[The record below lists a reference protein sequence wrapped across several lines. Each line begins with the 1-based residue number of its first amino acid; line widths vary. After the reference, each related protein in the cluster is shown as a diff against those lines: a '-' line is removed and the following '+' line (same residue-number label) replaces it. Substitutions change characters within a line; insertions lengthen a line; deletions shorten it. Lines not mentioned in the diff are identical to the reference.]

1 MFALILPLM
10 LSACD
15 LGTHFAKP
23 DAWTESAVDFAV
35 DHQKD
40 GFGFA
45 SQKRDIVNCMKR
57 GACTWHGLE
66 VWEARIYYGV
76 DGATQVEMSLYN
88 RGDDKGSDGL
98 DSAGLKKLLDD
109 IAAKAQPGGKI
120 GSNPEKKKL
129 KTGGYQFSKKWNK
142 GDCDVDL
149 VWGVD
154 GVKAKEL
161 TADYVRVTMHPKGGA
176 KVKASVK
183 SGGIVSKTKAKS
195 HVKKNAD
202 GDVWI
207 DGVPMV
213 DQGQKGYCA
222 AATSE
227 RVLRY
232 YGFTIDEHEIAQA
245 AGTTARGGT
254 SIAEMKDAVKAVGSK
269 CRLGYQEIVTMTGSF
284 QDIEKDIEL
293 YNKTAKTE
301 GESEISLRSFM
312 HGNSVNVG
320 EIIEAMKP
328 KVVKKMRMKD
338 FRYKK
343 FMTGVKAQVDQ
354 GIPVFWGVTLGMFPE
369 PGLPQ
374 AAGGHIRLIIG
385 YVERKDPK
393 TKKTEIK
400 EILYTDSWGAGHEL
414 KRMPADWA
422 FAITHDA
429 FFLKPL

>member
-15 LGTHFAKP
+15 LGTHFSKP
-23 DAWTESAVDFAV
+23 DAWAESAVDVAGELR
-35 DHQKD
+35 QD
-40 GFGFA
+40 GCGFV
-45 SQKRDIVNCMKR
+45 SRRRDSADGMKR
-57 GACTWHGLE
+57 GACTWYGLE
-66 VWEARIYYGV
+66 VWETRIYYGAE
-76 DGATQVEMSLYN
+76 GATRVEMSLYN
-88 RGDDKGSDGL
+88 RGDDKDSGGL
-98 DSAGLKKLLDD
+98 DSEGLKKLLDD
-109 IAAKAQPGGKI
+109 IASKAQPGGKI

-142 GDCDVDL
+142 GDCDIDL

-154 GVKAKEL
+154 GVKEKDL

-176 KVKASVK
+176 KVKASAK

-232 YGFTIDEHEIAQA
+232 YGFAIDEHEIAQA

-301 GESEISLRSFM
+301 GESEISLKSFM
-312 HGNSVNVG
+312 RGNSVNVG
-320 EIIEAMKP
+320 EMLAAMKP
-328 KVVKKMRMKD
+328 KVVRKMRMKD

-343 FMTGVKAQVDQ
+343 FMTGVKAQVGQ
-354 GIPVFWGVTLGMFPE
+354 GIPIFWGVTLGMFPE

-374 AAGGHIRLIIG
+374 VAGGHIRIIIG
-385 YVERKDPK
+385 DVEGKDPK

-429 FFLKPL
+429 FYLKPL

>member
-15 LGTHFAKP
+15 LGMHFSKP
-23 DAWTESAVDFAV
+23 DSWTESAVDFAV
-35 DHQKD
+35 EFQKD

-66 VWEARIYYGV
+66 VWETRIYYGA
-76 DGATQVEMSLYN
+76 DGATRVEMSLYN
-88 RGDDKGSDGL
+88 RGDDKDSGGL
-98 DSAGLKKLLDD
+98 DSEGLKKLLDD
-109 IAAKAQPGGKI
+109 IAANAQPGGKI

-142 GDCDVDL
+142 GDCDIDL

-154 GVKAKEL
+154 GVKEKDL

-176 KVKASVK
+176 KVKASAK
-183 SGGIVSKTKAKS
+183 SGGIVSKTKAKA
-195 HVKKNAD
+195 HVKKNAA

-213 DQGQKGYCA
+213 DQGRKGYCA

-232 YGFTIDEHEIAQA
+232 YGFAIDEHEIAQA

-254 SIAEMKDAVKAVGSK
+254 SIAEMKEAVKAVGSK
-269 CRLGYQEIVTMTGSF
+269 CRLGYQDIVTMTGSF

-301 GESEISLRSFM
+301 GESEISLKSFM
-312 HGNSVNVG
+312 RGNTVNVG
-320 EIIEAMKP
+320 EILAVMKP

-354 GIPVFWGVTLGMFPE
+354 GIPVFWGVTLGMYPE

-385 YVERKDPK
+385 YVEGKDPK

-429 FFLKPL
+429 FYLKPL